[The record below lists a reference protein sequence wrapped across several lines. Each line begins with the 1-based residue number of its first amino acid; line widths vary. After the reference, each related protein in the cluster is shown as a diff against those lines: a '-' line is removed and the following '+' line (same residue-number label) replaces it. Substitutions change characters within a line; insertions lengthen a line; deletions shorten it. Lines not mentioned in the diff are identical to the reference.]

1 MQKQQFQKFTL
12 HYSSNMKPK
21 IKKSYFDD
29 LINDKNQDKNIMV
42 LYIIVLVT
50 MAIMLFIGLI
60 LIS

>member
-1 MQKQQFQKFTL
+1 
-12 HYSSNMKPK
+12 MKPK

-42 LYIIVLVT
+42 MYIIVLVT

>member
-1 MQKQQFQKFTL
+1 
-12 HYSSNMKPK
+12 MKHK

-42 LYIIVLVT
+42 MYIIVLVT